1 MIERKIIMT
10 CGIYKIENL
19 VNHKIY
25 IGQST
30 DIEKRWVKHKS
41 SSQNQLDH
49 SYNTPLYR
57 SFRKY
62 GISQFSFSV
71 IEECKVSELNNRERY
86 WINYYDSFFNG
97 YNLTLGGDGSGTEIK
112 KDKIIGI
119 FQDLSTTNLLQR
131 EIAEK
136 WNISEE
142 MVQGIN
148 TGRYW
153 KRDNINYP
161 IRESKR
167 QTQHYCIDCGKPI
180 YKTSIRCIDC
190 EKKHRIIPQEKML
203 IDRETLKSLIRITS
217 FTQIGRQYGVA
228 DNTVR
233 KWCDKFNLP
242 KRVKDIKKYSDEDW
256 KKI

>member
-1 MIERKIIMT
+1 MT

-25 IGQST
+25 IGQSSN
-30 DIEKRWVKHKS
+30 IEKRWVKHKS
-41 SSQNQLDH
+41 SAQNPTDH
-49 SYNTPLYR
+49 SYETPLYR

-62 GISQFSFSV
+62 GINQFDFSI
-71 IEECKVSELNNRERY
+71 IEECKVNELNDKERY

-136 WNISEE
+136 WDISEE

-161 IRESKR
+161 IRKPK
-167 QTQHYCIDCGKPI
+167 QQAQHYCIDCGKPI
-180 YKTSIRCIDC
+180 DRQAIRCVEC
-190 EKKHRIIPQEKML
+190 SHKAQRKVERPS
-203 IDRETLKSLIRITS
+203 REELKNLIRTTP
-217 FTQIGRQYGVA
+217 FTHIAKKYGVSDKA
-228 DNTVR
+228 IV
-233 KWCDKFNLP
+233 KWCISENLP
-242 KRVKDIKKYSDEDW
+242 KKVSDIKKYSDEEW
-256 KKI
+256 EKL